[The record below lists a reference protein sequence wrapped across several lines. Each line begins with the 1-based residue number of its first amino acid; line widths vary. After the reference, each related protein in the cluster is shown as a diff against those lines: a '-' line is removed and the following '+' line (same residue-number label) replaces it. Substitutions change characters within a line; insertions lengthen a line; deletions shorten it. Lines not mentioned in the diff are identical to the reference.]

1 MKITNRQI
9 YNEASAILRSL
20 YGESACFRDGQYE
33 AIEATLLNRR
43 TLVVQRTGWGKS
55 LVYFACT
62 KLLRNRG
69 AGTTFVVSPLL
80 VLMQNQIEAAE
91 RMGLRC
97 EALNS
102 QTKDRREEVLSGI
115 IDGEIDFATPYMVPG
130 YRMLC
135 ELEPRLQEG
144 VNTSFDI
151 FPMRYHSI
159 GHWHLS
165 LYNFLQKVF

>member
-80 VLMQNQIEAAE
+80 VLIFM
-91 RMGLRC
+91 RSLR
-97 EALNS
+97 
-102 QTKDRREEVLSGI
+102 Q
-115 IDGEIDFATPYMVPG
+115 
-130 YRMLC
+130 
-135 ELEPRLQEG
+135 
-144 VNTSFDI
+144 
-151 FPMRYHSI
+151 
-159 GHWHLS
+159 HWSLS
-165 LYNFLQKVF
+165 LTTTKAAHGAARLKT